1 MILGMSTASFTL
13 FHVILSLIGIAAGL
27 VVVFGML
34 AGRRLDGW
42 TALFLATTVLTSVT
56 GFMFHSAH
64 FGPPH
69 VVGLLSLLL
78 LVLAILARY
87 SYHMAGSWRWIYV
100 VTAVIS
106 LYLNVFVGVV
116 QAFQKLPLLQPL
128 APTGT
133 EPPFAVA
140 QGLVLLAFA
149 VLAVLALKR
158 FYPARDSAAVSMK
171 IP

>member
-13 FHVILSLIGIAAGL
+13 FHVILSLIGIAAGM

>member
-13 FHVILSLIGIAAGL
+13 FHVILSLIGIAAGM

-87 SYHMAGSWRWIYV
+87 SYHMAGSWRGIYV

-140 QGLVLLAFA
+140 QGLVLLAFV

-171 IP
+171 IH

>member
-13 FHVILSLIGIAAGL
+13 FHVILSLVGIAAGI

-34 AGRRLDGW
+34 AARRLDGW

-69 VVGLLSLLL
+69 VIGLLSLLL

-100 VTAVIS
+100 VTAVLS
-106 LYLNVFVGVV
+106 LYLNAFVGVV

-140 QGLVLLAFA
+140 QGLVLLAFV
-149 VLAVLALKR
+149 VLTVLALKR